1 MKKVIQKTFIDLT
14 KEEAWLNEQGQ
25 QGLMLVRY
33 SGGSY
38 EFEDAFP
45 AKYCYQISIPD
56 EGNQDAYFSFLEEM
70 GITVVAKYAGRV
82 YLRKNAKDGPFELY
96 TDLENRIR
104 QLQKK
109 NGIFT
114 SIAVSQFGLGVY
126 MLLNMIPY
134 VAEKTAPFWILLG
147 FGSLLIVVG
156 IAFFTYGIG
165 GMKKIKALKA
175 ERKIRE

>member
-1 MKKVIQKTFIDLT
+1 MKKAIQKMFVDLV
-14 KEEAWLNEQGQ
+14 KEEEWLNEQGQ

-33 SGGSY
+33 SGGLY
-38 EFEDAFP
+38 EFEDASP
-45 AKYCYQISIPD
+45 AKYCYQIAIPD
-56 EGNQDAYFSFLEEM
+56 KGNRDDYFSFLEEM

-82 YLRKNAKDGPFELY
+82 YLRKNEKDGPFELY

-109 NGIFT
+109 NGIFIN
-114 SIAVSQFGLGVY
+114 IAVSQFVLGVY

-147 FGSLLIVVG
+147 FGSLLIVAG
-156 IAFFTYGIG
+156 AAFFTYGIG

-175 ERKIRE
+175 EKQIRE

>member
-1 MKKVIQKTFIDLT
+1 MKKVIQKMFVDLV
-14 KEEAWLNEQGQ
+14 KEEEWLNEQGQ

-56 EGNQDAYFSFLEEM
+56 KGDRDEYFSFLEEM

-109 NGIFT
+109 NGIFI
-114 SIAVSQFGLGVY
+114 SIAVSQFVLGVY

-134 VAEKTAPFWILLG
+134 VAEKTAPFWILFVFGLG
-147 FGSLLIVVG
+147 FLVSAAVFFCLGNRIRMR
-156 IAFFTYGIG
+156 IA
-165 GMKKIKALKA
+165 ALKA
-175 ERKIRE
+175 EKQIRE